1 MRNLL
6 LVCTTLALSTAA
18 HGQTGDAH
26 QASQK
31 SAQFS
36 RTGQELSSKEIRA
49 SIVGNTLTGVQ
60 DGEAYTEFLRSDG
73 TISGRAKSGK
83 YFGEWRISGNRICFG
98 YRDDKKNW
106 DCSYV
111 KLRGSQVVWSQK
123 GGASFSTLV
132 RGNPRGL

>member
-6 LVCTTLALSTAA
+6 LVCAALALSTAA
-18 HGQTGDAH
+18 YGQTGEAH
-26 QASQK
+26 KTSQK
-31 SAQFS
+31 SAQS
-36 RTGQELSSKEIRA
+36 SQASQQLSSEEIRT
-49 SIVGNTLTGVQ
+49 SIVGNTLAGVQ

-73 TISGRAKSGK
+73 TISGRAKSGE
-83 YFGEWRISGNRICFG
+83 YSGEWRISGNRICFL
-98 YRDDKKNW
+98 YREDKKNW